1 MSGDA
6 GKVPTIK
13 RLLESGEYRV
23 DPYATADAILRR
35 RRLWREVD
43 LLGRP
48 TPRLGCRDAQSECS
62 YPDSSRPLS
71 MKATP
76 TGPALAHPIMVSS
89 ASAVGD
95 V

>member
-43 LLGRP
+43 LAGGAGPRPGR
-48 TPRLGCRDAQSECS
+48 GDAQSGCS
-62 YPDSSRPLS
+62 YPDRSRRLS
-71 MKATP
+71 MNATP
-76 TGPALAHPIMVSS
+76 AGPALTHPIMVSPVL
-89 ASAVGD
+89 ADG
-95 V
+95 